1 MTFSRALKILGSGL
15 LVIVLAVA
23 LSGCGSDDDS
33 ESSGGT
39 TTTKSGTAT
48 SLDGWAQGFCT
59 SVAAW
64 ERSIEKTRT
73 KLSNSQADFA
83 SASEA
88 ITSANELLIES
99 LQGLGTPPAP
109 ATTQA
114 KDVIDE
120 LSADL
125 EDGAGEIDQALTGNF
140 TTQSEINSAS
150 SRARTSLSQMN
161 SDIST
166 AVTKLKALPD
176 EEGWKQAFQDVAAC
190 QAVANS

>member
-1 MTFSRALKILGSGL
+1 MSRRLGSGL
-15 LVIVLAVA
+15 VIVALVAVA
-23 LSGCGSDDDS
+23 LSGCGSDD
-33 ESSGGT
+33 ESGSNDGT
-39 TTTKSGTAT
+39 TTSGA
-48 SLDGWAQGFCT
+48 SSALDGWAQGFCT

-64 ERSIEKTRT
+64 EGSIKATSA
-73 KLSNSQADFA
+73 KLATSKANFA

-88 ITSANELLIES
+88 ITSANEVLSDS

-114 KDVIDE
+114 KDVIDG

-150 SRARTSLSQMN
+150 SRARTSLSQMD

-190 QAVANS
+190 QAVANG

>member
-1 MTFSRALKILGSGL
+1 MLSSMSRRLGSGL
-15 LVIVLAVA
+15 VVVALVAVA
-23 LSGCGSDDDS
+23 LSGCGSDD
-33 ESSGGT
+33 ESGSNNGT
-39 TTTKSGTAT
+39 TTSGA
-48 SLDGWAQGFCT
+48 SSALDGWAQGFCT
-59 SVAAW
+59 TVAAW
-64 ERSIEKTRT
+64 ERSVKKTST

-88 ITSANELLIES
+88 ITSANGVLIDS
-99 LQGLGTPPAP
+99 LKGLGTPPAP

-140 TTQSEINSAS
+140 TTQSELNSAA

-161 SDIST
+161 SDVST

-176 EEGWKQAFQDVAAC
+176 EEGWKQAFTAVPAC
-190 QAVANS
+190 HAVAS

>member
-1 MTFSRALKILGSGL
+1 M
-15 LVIVLAVA
+15 
-23 LSGCGSDDDS
+23 
-33 ESSGGT
+33 
-39 TTTKSGTAT
+39 
-48 SLDGWAQGFCT
+48 
-59 SVAAW
+59 
-64 ERSIEKTRT
+64 
-73 KLSNSQADFA
+73 SNSQADFA

-88 ITSANELLIES
+88 ITSANEILIES

-120 LSADL
+120 LSGDL

-176 EEGWKQAFQDVAAC
+176 EEGWKQAFTEVPAC
-190 QAVANS
+190 QAVANG